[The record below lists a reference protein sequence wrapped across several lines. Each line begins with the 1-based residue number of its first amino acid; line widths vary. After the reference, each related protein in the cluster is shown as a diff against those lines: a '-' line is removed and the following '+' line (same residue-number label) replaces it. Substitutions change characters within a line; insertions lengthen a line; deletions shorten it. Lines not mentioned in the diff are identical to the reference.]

1 MAYATHHPMK
11 AIIEVPKPVFTVLNQ
26 VFEIERRLAK
36 VDDPARFSRPLEKL
50 KEAFDSDEA
59 QFVIENP
66 INQKYDIT
74 RTDVEAT
81 IAGTEHEGLVITEV
95 LKPIIK
101 LTCNGIS
108 RIIQKGVVIASA
120 SKPAA

>member
-1 MAYATHHPMK
+1 MK
-11 AIIEVPKPVFTVLNQ
+11 PVIEVPKYVFTVLNQ
-26 VFEIERRLAK
+26 VFEVERRLSK
-36 VDDPARFSRPLEKL
+36 VDDPVRFSRPLEKL

-66 INQKYDIT
+66 ISQKYDIT

-81 IAGTEHEGLVITEV
+81 ITGTKHEGLVITEV

-101 LTCNGIS
+101 LTCNGVS
-108 RIIQKGVVIASA
+108 RIIQKGVVITSA
-120 SKPAA
+120 SKPAAQ

>member
-1 MAYATHHPMK
+1 MNP
-11 AIIEVPKPVFTVLNQ
+11 INEVPKPVFTVLNQ
-26 VFEIERRLAK
+26 VFELERRIVKADDLAS
-36 VDDPARFSRPLEKL
+36 FSRPLEKL

-59 QFVIENP
+59 RFVIENP

-81 IAGTEHEGLVITEV
+81 ITGTEHEGLKITEV

-101 LTCNGIS
+101 QTCNGIS

-120 SKPAA
+120 SKPDAQ

>member
-1 MAYATHHPMK
+1 MK

-26 VFEIERRLAK
+26 VFEIERRLSK
-36 VDDPARFSRPLEKL
+36 VEDPARFSRPLEKL
-50 KEAFDSDEA
+50 KEAFNSDEA

-108 RIIQKGVVIASA
+108 RIIQKGVVIASTSNSA
-120 SKPAA
+120 V

>member
-1 MAYATHHPMK
+1 MK
-11 AIIEVPKPVFTVLNQ
+11 AIIEVPKAVFTVLNQ
-26 VFEIERRLAK
+26 AFELERRLSK
-36 VDDPARFSRPLEKL
+36 VDDPDRFSRPLEKL
-50 KEAFDSDEA
+50 KEAFDTDEA
-59 QFVIENP
+59 QFVIDNP

-81 IAGTEHEGLVITEV
+81 ITGVEHEGLEITEV

-101 LTCNGIS
+101 LTCNGTS

-120 SKPAA
+120 SKHGNQ

>member
-1 MAYATHHPMK
+1 MNHPMK
-11 AIIEVPKPVFTVLNQ
+11 AHIEVPKPVLTVLNQ
-26 VFEIERRLAK
+26 VFEIERRLSK
-36 VDDPARFSRPLEKL
+36 VDEPARFTRPLVKL

-66 INQKYDIT
+66 ISQKYDIT

-81 IAGTEHEGLVITEV
+81 ITGTEHEGLVITEV

-101 LTCNGIS
+101 LTSKGIS
-108 RIIQKGVVIASA
+108 RIIQKGVVIAST
-120 SKPAA
+120 SETAAQ

>member
-1 MAYATHHPMK
+1 MK
-11 AIIEVPKPVFTVLNQ
+11 AILEVPKPVFTVLNQ
-26 VFEIERRLAK
+26 VFELERRLSK
-36 VDDPARFSRPLEKL
+36 LDDPTRFSRPLEKL

-59 QFVIENP
+59 RFVIENP

-81 IAGTEHEGLVITEV
+81 IAGAAHEGLEIIEV

-101 LTCNGIS
+101 LSRNGVS

-120 SKPAA
+120 PHNTAE

>member
-1 MAYATHHPMK
+1 MK
-11 AIIEVPKPVFTVLNQ
+11 AIIEVPKHYFTVLNQ
-26 VFEIERRLAK
+26 VFELERRLSK
-36 VDDPARFSRPLEKL
+36 LDDPARFSRPLEKL

-81 IAGTEHEGLVITEV
+81 ITGTEHEGLEITEV

-120 SKPAA
+120 SKPAAQ

>member
-1 MAYATHHPMK
+1 MK
-11 AIIEVPKPVFTVLNQ
+11 PIHEIPKPVFTVLNQ
-26 VFEIERRLAK
+26 VFELERRLSK
-36 VDDPARFSRPLEKL
+36 LDDSARYSRPLEKL

-59 QFVIENP
+59 QFIIENP

-81 IAGTEHEGLVITEV
+81 ITGAEHEELEITEV

-101 LTCNGIS
+101 LTYSGIS

-120 SKPAA
+120 SKPAAQ

>member
-1 MAYATHHPMK
+1 MK
-11 AIIEVPKPVFTVLNQ
+11 AIIEVPKYVLTVLNQ
-26 VFEIERRLAK
+26 AFEIERRLSK
-36 VDDPARFSRPLEKL
+36 LDDLTRFSRPLEKL

-66 INQKYDIT
+66 INQKYEIT

-81 IAGTEHEGLVITEV
+81 IAGTEHEGLIITEV

-101 LTCNGIS
+101 WSSQGVS
-108 RIIQKGVVIASA
+108 RIIQKGVVIASTC
-120 SKPAA
+120 KTPLQ

>member
-1 MAYATHHPMK
+1 MK
-11 AIIEVPKPVFTVLNQ
+11 PNIEVPKYVFTVLNQ
-26 VFEIERRLAK
+26 AFEIERKLGK
-36 VDDPARFSRPLEKL
+36 VDDPARFSRPVEKL

-66 INQKYDIT
+66 INQKFDIT

-81 IAGTEHEGLVITEV
+81 ISGTEHEGLEITEV

-120 SKPAA
+120 SKPAAQ

>member
-1 MAYATHHPMK
+1 MK
-11 AIIEVPKPVFTVLNQ
+11 TIVDVPRSVFTVLNQ
-26 VFEIERRLAK
+26 AFELERKLAK
-36 VDDPARFSRPLEKL
+36 VEDAGRFCRPLEKL

-81 IAGTEHEGLVITEV
+81 ITGTEHEGLVITEV

-120 SKPAA
+120 SKPAAQ

>member
-1 MAYATHHPMK
+1 MK
-11 AIIEVPKPVFTVLNQ
+11 TIIEVPKPVFTVLNQ
-26 VFEIERRLAK
+26 VFELERRLSK
-36 VDDPARFSRPLEKL
+36 LDDSEKFNRPIEKL

-59 QFVIENP
+59 RFVIENP

-81 IAGTEHEGLVITEV
+81 ITGAEHEGLEITEV

-101 LTCNGIS
+101 LTSNGVS
-108 RIIQKGVVIASA
+108 RIVQKGVVIVSVA
-120 SKPAA
+120 KPASE

>member
-1 MAYATHHPMK
+1 MK

-26 VFEIERRLAK
+26 VFELERRLSK
-36 VDDPARFSRPLEKL
+36 VDDPTRFSRPLEKL

-59 QFVIENP
+59 QFVIDNP

-81 IAGTEHEGLVITEV
+81 ITGTEHEGLEITEV

-101 LTCNGIS
+101 LTCKGIS

-120 SKPAA
+120 SKPAAQ

>member
-1 MAYATHHPMK
+1 MK
-11 AIIEVPKPVFTVLNQ
+11 VNHEVPKPVFTVLNQ
-26 VFEIERRLAK
+26 VFELERRLSK

-81 IAGTEHEGLVITEV
+81 INGAEHENLVIEEV

-101 LTCNGIS
+101 LTSNGIS

-120 SKPAA
+120 SNSAAQ

>member
-1 MAYATHHPMK
+1 MK
-11 AIIEVPKPVFTVLNQ
+11 TNIEMPKPVFTVLNQ
-26 VFEIERRLAK
+26 VFELERRLSK
-36 VDDPARFSRPLEKL
+36 LDDPAKFSRPLEKL

-59 QFVIENP
+59 HFVIENP

-101 LTCNGIS
+101 LTCNGNS

-120 SKPAA
+120 SKPAAQ

>member
-1 MAYATHHPMK
+1 MK
-11 AIIEVPKPVFTVLNQ
+11 AIIEVPKSVFTVLNQ
-26 VFEIERRLAK
+26 AFELERRLSK
-36 VDDPARFSRPLEKL
+36 VDDPSMCSRPLEKL

-74 RTDVEAT
+74 RTDVEASIT
-81 IAGTEHEGLVITEV
+81 GTEHEGLVITEV

-101 LTCNGIS
+101 LTSNGIS

-120 SKPAA
+120 SKASAQ